1 MAEIMMRGTTIHTIG
16 NLPAIGSQAVDFIV
30 TKTDLSEIRLKNY
43 LGKKIVLNIFP
54 SLDTQT
60 CATAMLKF
68 NEIAKA
74 MDNILILCI
83 SADLPFAQN
92 RFCTAE
98 HLQNVQPVSVFRHPA
113 FGKDYGVTIIDG
125 PLAGLLS
132 RAVIVLDEQGKV
144 IYTQQVKELSEE
156 PDYNAITK
164 ALKKESHVSYD

>member
-1 MAEIMMRGTTIHTIG
+1 MADIKLKGSSIHTIG
-16 NLPAIGSQAVDFIV
+16 NLPPLGSQAPDFTV

-43 LGKKIVLNIFP
+43 RGKKIVLNIFP

-60 CATAMLKF
+60 CASAMLKF
-68 NEIAKA
+68 NEIAKTL
-74 MDNILILCI
+74 DNVLILCV

-92 RFCTAE
+92 RFCNEE

-132 RAVIVLDEQGKV
+132 RAIIILDEHGRV
-144 IYTQQVKELSEE
+144 IYTQQVAELTEE
-156 PDYNAITK
+156 PNYDAITQ
-164 ALKKESHVSYD
+164 ALNKEAHVPYD